1 MKKIT
6 AILALSAVLALP
18 SLAQA
23 KQVTLTTEL
32 NGYQGDGAYVAI
44 YLTDANGSYQETLWV
59 AGGKAKYYKHLRDWA
74 RGSGLKASE
83 YDGKTGASL
92 ASGKTL
98 ITTIEV
104 PDNWLD
110 AGYQLRIDTAVEDLR
125 ENRAEV
131 IVPFTSTDAG
141 QTTLGKGYV
150 KSFTYQLP

>member
-92 ASGKTL
+92 ASSKTL

>member
-98 ITTIEV
+98 TTTVEV